1 MGKGLEL
8 IAMTS
13 AQTSSHCWAVASLK
27 HWTKPF
33 ITSACASSSSTRA
46 YNFFSLRIALAS
58 QARRERATISFTIFG
73 ACDRFYVRV
82 ASRALANELNK
93 VF

>member
-33 ITSACASSSSTRA
+33 ITSACVSSSSTRVTNLLFA
-46 YNFFSLRIALAS
+46 SAS
-58 QARRERATISFTIFG
+58 QTRRRERATWSFTIFS
-73 ACDRFYVRV
+73 ACDRFYV
-82 ASRALANELNK
+82 ASRRARSQMS
-93 VF
+93 